1 MLLIVIDLGLTTGY
15 GLALQNYYNKRL
27 IISQFGNVGLLIID
41 DRINLEYVRKLD
53 GKEIFYNDKNFKY
66 SGLDELPNDA
76 FLNQIKNRCLNEG
89 CGYIIQMEGF
99 RLGYFHKMNEK
110 LYLKVGF
117 GYYWGNGE
125 AFTYQDPSTNK
136 IYEVKTSISKY
147 EINSAIVYYIKKIK
161 VGLGFEFSTITPISI
176 KIILK

>member
-66 SGLDELPNDA
+66 SGFENFPNDEIKNWC
-76 FLNQIKNRCLNEG
+76 LKNRC
-89 CGYIIQMEGF
+89 GYIVKMEGF

-110 LYLKVGF
+110 LYLKVGL

-136 IYEVKTSISKY
+136 IYEIKTSISKY
-147 EINSAIVYYIKKIK
+147 EINSAVVYYIKKIK